1 MTDLAKQYQKKTD
14 KQHILDNPDTYIG
27 SIENVDERLWIYDE
41 ATLQMTNKEI
51 HYIPG
56 LYKLYDEGVVNCR
69 DHVIRMIQK
78 QKQSEKDTKLVTYIN
93 IDISEDGTITM
104 ENDGNGIDV
113 AKHPEYNV
121 WIPQMIFGELRTSTN
136 YDKDEKRIV
145 GGKNGFGFKLVLIW
159 SSEGSVETFDHI
171 RGLKYVQTF
180 TRNLDIISEPVI
192 TKMKGTK
199 PYTKVSFKPDY
210 RRFGISNLTPDMI
223 ALMKKRF
230 YDICAVTDQ
239 SEKKIKF
246 AYNGAPS
253 SIKNFQQYID
263 LYIASAKRVY
273 EASECGRWEY
283 AVALAPNH
291 EFTQVMPTSIF
302 AATRWARCRSR
313 VQIAVDR
320 PYFVSLALAITSAS
334 ESKGLMWQQGPKI
347 SSRTTEAVSGRSV
360 QIVGCTQEPLASSPG
375 ISGTPPPVTLRSA
388 RVGASKV

>member
-27 SIENVDERLWIYDE
+27 SIENVDENLWIYDE
-41 ATLQMTNKEI
+41 GVLQIVNKPI

-56 LYKLYDEGVVNCR
+56 LYKLFDEGVVNCR
-69 DHVIRMIQK
+69 DHVIRMIQRHK
-78 QKQSEKDTKLVTYIN
+78 VSDKDTKLVTYIN
-93 IDISEDGTITM
+93 IDITDDGTITM

-113 AKHPEYNV
+113 AKHPEHNV

-171 RGLKYVQTF
+171 RGLKYTQTF
-180 TRNLDIISEPVI
+180 TRNLDVISEPVI
-192 TKMKGTK
+192 TKVKGSK

-210 RRFGISNLTPDMI
+210 RRFGIAGLTPDMI
-223 ALMKKRF
+223 SLLKKRF

-246 AYNGAPS
+246 AYNGVPS

-263 LYIASAKRVY
+263 LYIGSAKRVY
-273 EASECGRWEY
+273 ESTDCGRWEY
-283 AVALAPNH
+283 AVSLAPSH
-291 EFTQVMPTSIF
+291 EFTQV
-302 AATRWARCRSR
+302 
-313 VQIAVDR
+313 
-320 PYFVSLALAITSAS
+320 
-334 ESKGLMWQQGPKI
+334 
-347 SSRTTEAVSGRSV
+347 
-360 QIVGCTQEPLASSPG
+360 
-375 ISGTPPPVTLRSA
+375 
-388 RVGASKV
+388 